1 VCGVLDPSSCP
12 QATDFCEAR
21 MWGDLLTGR
30 GSLLGRRNPYNIKV
44 RRQQLPT
51 GWECV
56 CLCGW

>member
-1 VCGVLDPSSCP
+1 
-12 QATDFCEAR
+12 